1 MPGTAKKVARSDQLC
16 RNLERTVLPRVH
28 HTVVDFLFHR
38 CFFLQLAHSM
48 EGLALS
54 VVGRSRPSGAGNMII
69 IEHSRSDRHGK
80 PLEGMDGEPKF
91 TNLFGTFEQ

>member
-38 CFFLQLAHSM
+38 CFFLQFAHSM
-48 EGLALS
+48 EGLTLCGWA
-54 VVGRSRPSGAGNMII
+54 VEAFWCWQHDKN
-69 IEHSRSDRHGK
+69 
-80 PLEGMDGEPKF
+80 
-91 TNLFGTFEQ
+91 